1 MLDFTQ
7 KKKKK
12 LPVKLHDGFVA
23 LLPMP
28 SKAIFDEIIDVG
40 DIKNADGMYKLVEMI
55 VNQNQKKKY
64 TAETINKM
72 FDFEDA
78 TEFVKEYIKFVTE
91 VTSSPN

>member
-1 MLDFTQ
+1 
-7 KKKKK
+7 
-12 LPVKLHDGFVA
+12 
-23 LLPMP
+23 
-28 SKAIFDEIIDVG
+28 
-40 DIKNADGMYKLVEMI
+40 MYKLVEMI